1 MATAAAAALRTATLV
16 VRRPLI
22 TPTRTAFE
30 QAYYEYHANLRAG
43 HERTVIPDFWTKKG
57 AAGNTAAIQ
66 KAVPAERTTQA
77 DTANDVKS
85 LDRKLEENLFLVVK
99 EGGKWSL
106 VQGAVAEGEP
116 LHEVPAAQLVM
127 IPSAARR
134 SVLEKCGQNLD
145 LWMVGRSPIA
155 LSHTAKDN
163 ENIFVHKAHILT
175 GQAAPTKGVSDF
187 AWVTKSEMA
196 KYLDKAAY
204 DDVVELL

>member
-30 QAYYEYHANLRAG
+30 QAYYEYHANLRAS

-66 KAVPAERTTQA
+66 MAVPAERTTEA

-116 LHEVPAAQLVM
+116 LHE
-127 IPSAARR
+127 AARR

-163 ENIFVHKAHILT
+163 ENIFVHKAHILA

-196 KYLDKAAY
+196 KFLDKAAY